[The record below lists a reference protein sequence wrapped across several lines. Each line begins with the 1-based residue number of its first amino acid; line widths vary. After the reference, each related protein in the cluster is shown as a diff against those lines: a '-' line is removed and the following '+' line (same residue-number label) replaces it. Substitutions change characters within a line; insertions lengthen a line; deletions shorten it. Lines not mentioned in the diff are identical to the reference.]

1 MAGESRLQRKIR
13 IDLEK
18 QGWVV
23 VKIILCS
30 KPGFPDQLCFR
41 TNQVM
46 LIEAK
51 DKGKTAKPL
60 QEHWHSV
67 LRKMR
72 FNVFVI
78 DSWEKYL
85 TLKQRL

>member
-1 MAGESRLQRKIR
+1 MAAESRLQKKIR

-23 VKIILCS
+23 VKIMLCS

-41 TNQVM
+41 TNQVL

-51 DKGKTAKPL
+51 AKGKKTKPL
-60 QEHWHSV
+60 QDHWHNV
-67 LRKMR
+67 LREMK
-72 FNVFVI
+72 FNVFII
-78 DSWEKYL
+78 DTWEKYL
-85 TLKQRL
+85 VLKKRL